1 MLLLLLAPGGGD
13 ACCCSAVAAAEASTA
28 TSAPDAS
35 RELGLASVSIRGE
48 GSKLEA
54 EADDCRKGLPPL
66 LP

>member
-35 RELGLASVSIRGE
+35 RELGE

-54 EADDCRKGLPPL
+54 EANDSRKGLPPL